1 MGALP
6 PGPPSQAIEAWRQ
19 NGGTVEIPWLNLVWG
34 PLDLRAKGTAT
45 LDGRMRPL
53 GALTADIRGYRE
65 TLTAFASAGLVPPD
79 TALAVA
85 APPPHHATAAP
96 LPCPPAAPRRAQ
108 RWRNRVAVALQ

>member
-65 TLTAFASAGLVPPD
+65 TLTAFSSAGLVPPD
-79 TALAVA
+79 TALAAGVPPHIPGH
-85 APPPHHATAAP
+85 PPPRDQ
-96 LPCPPAAPRRAQ
+96 RRGRTQHKQVDWAQ
-108 RWRNRVAVALQ
+108 GWV

>member
-79 TALAVA
+79 TALAAGAVLQILAHTASEDGARGAHVTLTAEQRGVFGRA
-85 APPPHHATAAP
+85 A
-96 LPCPPAAPRRAQ
+96 
-108 RWRNRVAVALQ
+108 